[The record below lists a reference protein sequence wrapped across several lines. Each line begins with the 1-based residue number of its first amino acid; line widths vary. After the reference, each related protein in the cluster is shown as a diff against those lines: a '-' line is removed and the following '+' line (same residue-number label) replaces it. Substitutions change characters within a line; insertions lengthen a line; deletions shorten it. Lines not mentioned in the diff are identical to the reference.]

1 MRRKR
6 RTKEE
11 WKATLDAQKASGLTA
26 PEYCAKHKIH
36 LQTFYA
42 RKSDILKPWPKP
54 NPKAWVKVSKE
65 TTSPVTQSPKPKLS
79 LHYQG
84 VVINVLHTPE
94 PDWLTD
100 VIKGLAS

>member
-11 WKATLDAQKASGLTA
+11 WKATLQAQKASGLTA

-54 NPKAWVKVSKE
+54 KAWVKVDKE
-65 TTSPVTQSPKPKLS
+65 VTPPTTSSPKLS

-84 VVINVLHTPE
+84 VVINVLHSPE
-94 PDWLTD
+94 PEWLTD

>member
-11 WKATLDAQKASGLTA
+11 WKATLQAQKASGLTA

-54 NPKAWVKVSKE
+54 NPKGWVKVSKDKTE
-65 TTSPVTQSPKPKLS
+65 LTTLSPLLS

-84 VVINVLHTPE
+84 MVINVLHSPE
-94 PDWLTD
+94 PEWLTD